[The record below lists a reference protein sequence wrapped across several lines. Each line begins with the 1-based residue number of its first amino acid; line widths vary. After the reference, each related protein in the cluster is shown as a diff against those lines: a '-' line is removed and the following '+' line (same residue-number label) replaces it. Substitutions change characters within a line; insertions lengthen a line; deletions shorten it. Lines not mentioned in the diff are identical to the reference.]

1 MEKKQE
7 TMSNWSCVTQ
17 LLESEQRPI
26 ELGKYHS
33 CLTHQAPGKMLS
45 SLSYYKFA
53 AKMIGTGKHVLD
65 VGCNEGLGSWVVAK
79 ECGYCKG
86 IDCDQEA
93 IEVASRNFQD
103 PTVTFEALDFLAMPP
118 EIYDATISFDVIEHI
133 DHKHSFSFIKKL
145 ADSLTDR
152 GVTLIG
158 TANGATQKGPINL
171 YSSDKLYNELSSFF
185 EHVFLFAANEELIHT
200 GSLPLASYFIALCCR
215 PKR

>member
-1 MEKKQE
+1 
-7 TMSNWSCVTQ
+7 
-17 LLESEQRPI
+17 
-26 ELGKYHS
+26 
-33 CLTHQAPGKMLS
+33 MLS

-118 EIYDATISFDVIEHI
+118 ELYDATINFDVIEHI
-133 DHKHSFSFIKKL
+133 DPKVAPAFIKKL
-145 ADSLTDR
+145 ADSLTDN
-152 GVTLIG
+152 GVTVIG
-158 TANGATQKGPINL
+158 TANGATLPLTQKEPINL
-171 YSSDKLYNELSSFF
+171 YTHDKLYKELSSFF
-185 EHVFLFAANEELIHT
+185 EHVFLFAANEELIHM